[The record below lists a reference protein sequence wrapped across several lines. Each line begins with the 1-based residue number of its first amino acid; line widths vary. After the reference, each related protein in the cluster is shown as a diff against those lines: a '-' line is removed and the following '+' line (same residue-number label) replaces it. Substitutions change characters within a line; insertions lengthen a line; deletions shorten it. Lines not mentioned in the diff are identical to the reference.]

1 MEIPQPG
8 GIVSLNGKD
17 YTIDYAEPSAVIVNG
32 ELQVTFDIRTLP
44 EPEIVEVTFINT
56 IREG

>member
-32 ELQVTFDIRTLP
+32 SCR
-44 EPEIVEVTFINT
+44 
-56 IREG
+56 